1 MLSSTFPFP
10 PSRGGTEVRTFNL
23 LKYLAQ
29 NYSVTIA
36 TQRHSQVS
44 DRDIEL
50 LKQYVDRLVIFS
62 LPNSPRNLSWTGKI
76 DRFTQSW
83 IKQTPPNVLHRYS
96 AEMQDW
102 VDENLADFDVVTC
115 EHSVNEIYIRSSEIR
130 SIVNIH
136 SSVYGWTRNQLAA
149 GASVQPWRDRL
160 YLPLLK
166 NYEKR
171 YCEKFDRI
179 VVTTEDDR
187 RTLQSIGVKKSI
199 EVIPNGVDLEL
210 FPMRSRDP
218 SNHQLVFVGAMDAD
232 HNIDAMRFFVL
243 EVLPQVR
250 DRDADVDLAIVGARP
265 AATVRSLANHPGV
278 TVTGAVESVAAWLH
292 EATVCVLPLRVG
304 FGIKNKTLE
313 AMAAGVPIVGSDRA
327 LEGLPPIGLRANRV
341 EEYVS
346 AIDRLLTQPDL
357 RSQLSTQ
364 GRICVEQAYTWEQI
378 GRRYAGVLEQTD

>member
-29 NYSVTIA
+29 NHHVTIA

-44 DRDIEL
+44 DRDVESL
-50 LKQYVDRLVIFS
+50 QKYVDRLLIFS
-62 LPNSPRNLSWTGKI
+62 LPDSPQNSSWTGKI
-76 DRFTQSW
+76 DRFLQAW
-83 IKQTPPNVLHRYS
+83 LKQTPPNVLHRYS

-102 VDENLADFDVVTC
+102 IDQNLASFDVVTC
-115 EHSVNEIYIRSSEIR
+115 EHSVNEIYVRSDQVR

-149 GASVQPWRDRL
+149 GVSAQPWRDRL
-160 YLPLLK
+160 YLFLLK
-166 NYEKR
+166 NYER
-171 YCEKFDRI
+171 HYCKKFDRI

-187 RTLQSIGVKKSI
+187 QTLQAMGVKKAI

-210 FPMRSRDP
+210 FPMRSHDP
-218 SNHQLVFVGAMDAD
+218 NNHRLVFVGAMDAD

-243 EVLPQVR
+243 NVLPQVR
-250 DRDADVDLAIVGARP
+250 DRYADVSLTIVGARP
-265 AATVRSLANHPGV
+265 VATVRSLADNPGV
-278 TVTGAVESVAAWLH
+278 VVTGEVESVADWLH
-292 EATVCVLPLRVG
+292 EASVCVLPLRVG

-327 LEGLPPIGLRANRV
+327 LEGLPSAGLRANRA
-341 EEYVS
+341 EEYVT
-346 AIDRLLTQPDL
+346 AIDRLFSQPEL
-357 RSQLSTQ
+357 RSHLSQQ
-364 GRICVEQAYTWEQI
+364 GRTCVEQTYTWKQI
-378 GRRYAGVLEQTD
+378 GRQYAHVLKQID

>member
-10 PSRGGTEVRTFNL
+10 PSRGGTEVRTFHL

-44 DRDIEL
+44 DRDIKSL
-50 LKQYVDRLVIFS
+50 QRYVDRLLIFP
-62 LPNSPRNLSWTGKI
+62 LPASPQNSSWTGKI
-76 DRFTQSW
+76 DRFVQAWT
-83 IKQTPPNVLHRYS
+83 KQTPPNVLHRYS

-102 VDENLADFDVVTC
+102 INENLASFDVITC
-115 EHSVNEIYIRSSEIR
+115 EHSVNEIYVRSVQVR

-149 GASVQPWRDRL
+149 GASLRPWRDRL

-171 YCEKFDRI
+171 YCDKFDRI

-187 RTLQSIGVKKSI
+187 QTLQSIGVEKSI
-199 EVIPNGVDLEL
+199 EVIPNGVDLAL
-210 FPMRSRDP
+210 FPMRSHDP
-218 SNHQLVFVGAMDAD
+218 NNHQLVFVGAMDAD

-243 EVLPQVR
+243 DVLPHVR
-250 DRDADVDLAIVGARP
+250 DRFADVDLAIVGARP
-265 AATVRSLANHPGV
+265 TEAVRSLATHPGV
-278 TVTGAVESVAAWLH
+278 TVTGAVESVADWLH
-292 EATVCVLPLRVG
+292 QATVCVLPLRVG

-327 LEGLPPIGLRANRV
+327 LEGLPTVGLRANRV

-346 AIDRLLTQPDL
+346 AIDRLFTQPDL

-364 GRICVEQAYTWEQI
+364 GRTCVEQSYTWEQI
-378 GRRYAGVLEQTD
+378 GRRYAALLEN